1 MTDAE
6 LAHGLTQGLG
16 IMGGSGDSDEISVAY
31 QGASLKIWVQGIAD

>member
-16 IMGGSGDSDEISVAY
+16 IMGGSGGPDEISVAY
-31 QGASLKIWVQGIAD
+31 QGASLRIWVN